1 MTPAL
6 LRASRYI
13 SWALRHAPDE
23 AYLTLDHHGWA
34 SVRDLLHSM
43 ALHGHTISQADLAEI
58 VVSDAKGRYSL
69 SDGGRLIRANYGHS
83 VEVAPDV
90 PASVPPSVLF
100 HGTARRNLMT
110 IKRDG
115 LTLPGRRRFVHLT
128 NDLASAFAIGGRHG
142 ASVVILIDTAAMHA
156 DGLQF
161 YPMTRM
167 IWLTETVPPQYLNFE
182 ALIFDAVEPP
192 LAASDVANTAP
203 DPRPIP

>member
-23 AYLTLDHHGWA
+23 AEITLDIHGWTP
-34 SVRDLLHSM
+34 VRDLLRSLGHRG
-43 ALHGHTISQADLAEI
+43 HGITVASLTKI
-58 VVSDAKGRYSL
+58 VTEDAKGRYSL

-115 LTLPGRRRFVHLT
+115 LTPQRRRFVHLT
-128 NDLASAFAIGGRHG
+128 NDLASAFAIGRRHG
-142 ASVVILIDTAAMHA
+142 PAVVIGIDATAMHDA
-156 DGLQF
+156 GSPF
-161 YPMTRM
+161 YPMTRQ
-167 IWLTETVPPQYLNFE
+167 IWLTETVAPQYLDFA
-182 ALIFDAVEPP
+182 ALIFDAEEPTP
-192 LAASDVANTAP
+192 ASSDADCTAP
-203 DPRPIP
+203 VPRPSP

>member
-58 VVSDAKGRYSL
+58 VVSDAKGRYSF
-69 SDGGRLIRANYGHS
+69 SDNGKLVRANYGHS
-83 VEVAPDV
+83 VDVVPDV
-90 PASVPPSVLF
+90 AATVPPAVLF
-100 HGTARRNLMT
+100 HGTARRSLPV
-110 IKRDG
+110 IKQAG
-115 LTLPGRRRFVHLT
+115 LLPQRRRFVHLT

-142 ASVVILIDTAAMHA
+142 ASVVIVIDTAAMHA

-167 IWLTETVPPQYLNFE
+167 IWLTETVPPQYLNFG